1 MSWINSCDGTPTA
14 KDVLLT
20 MGSSV
25 QDWIWKPQVSPFDL
39 KTSITTA
46 LVRGWWN
53 LFLLSNNNIVLF
65 LPSAAATAGETTSPA
80 VSKLSSVT
88 VIRDMGLRHKR
99 WVKGRCS
106 NKSFQETYSWEQLQ
120 QQQKN
125 NQNVERLSAG
135 LVCLSWMTEQD
146 CGALFKLKP
155 SLHPSI
161 FNKFRWHGPNF
172 PSALI

>member
-25 QDWIWKPQVSPFDL
+25 QDWMWKPQVSPFDL

-46 LVRGWWN
+46 LVRRWWN

-135 LVCLSWMTEQD
+135 LVCLSPEWRNKTVVHSLSSNLP
-146 CGALFKLKP
+146 CILPFLK
-155 SLHPSI
+155 I
-161 FNKFRWHGPNF
+161 E
-172 PSALI
+172 